1 MSRGQPS
8 SIAGINVLGND
19 RYLDVETGEEMS
31 GEALLKRMGGA
42 KMLMSESKEQSMDPV
57 DRLGEEF
64 KNIWR
69 FMGILPKKRRGGFA
83 R

>member
-8 SIAGINVLGND
+8 NIAGINVLGND

-31 GEALLKRMGGA
+31 GEALLKRYNMGGA
-42 KMLMSESKEQSMDPV
+42 KMLMSESMSPV